1 MTRIDDRMR
10 YRRRLVET
18 AIAHAASREWDAA
31 IDTNLQI
38 IELGADAETYN
49 RLGKAYLELGQYDRA
64 LEYYRETLNSSPAN
78 IVALKNRKRLEQM
91 QSLKI
96 APADK
101 SRDYSA
107 PQVFIVDPGKT
118 ALTTLTHHGDPAVLM
133 RLHTA
138 EILTIEIAEDADVV
152 LKDGDGQI
160 VGYLEPQ
167 LAQRMRELA
176 TQGNRYEAVVAN
188 LEQGSIK
195 VLIRETYVA
204 PELRSRVAFPG
215 KLGGDIAHFRTYQ
228 RDLPIAYDLE
238 SEPSDDD
245 DISEDDAVEEEAD
258 DWVRG
263 STTEEEEVGLEE
275 IEAEINSDD
284 DEDEEN

>member
-1 MTRIDDRMR
+1 MR
-10 YRRRLVET
+10 HRRRLVET
-18 AIAHAASREWDAA
+18 AIQHAASREWDAA
-31 IDTNLQI
+31 IDANMQI
-38 IELGADAETYN
+38 VELGGDAETYN

-64 LEYYRETLNSSPAN
+64 LEYYRETLTNSPAN
-78 IVALKNRKRLEQM
+78 TVARKNVQRLEKM
-91 QSLKI
+91 QSLNV
-96 APADK
+96 APAEK
-101 SRDYSA
+101 SRDYSD

-118 ALTTLTHHGDPAVLM
+118 ALTTLTRPGDAAVLM

-138 EILTIEIAEDADVV
+138 EILSIEVVEGADVV

-167 LAQRMRELA
+167 LAQRMRDLA

-215 KLGGDIAHFRTYQ
+215 KLGGDIAHFRTYV
-228 RDLPIAYDLE
+228 RDLPSSYDLE
-238 SEPSDDD
+238 AELTDD
-245 DISEDDAVEEEAD
+245 EDLGEEDVVEETDD

-284 DEDEEN
+284 DDEEES